1 MLSSIVVALA
11 AAADPQRLI
20 VDTDMGFDV
29 DDVVAVCLA
38 NSLHMN
44 GVVDLLAVVH
54 DTGCKLGIGGVS
66 AVQNFYG
73 HNNVTLGAWKGQFG
87 SDCDQHY
94 AGTSGQNQY
103 LSRIIGGMGG
113 PVKDSSQVGSGVA
126 AYRSALAAA
135 PDGSVNIASIGMTT
149 NLADL
154 LASSGD
160 GADARNGYDLV
171 AAKVAKVVYMDGGCT
186 PAR

>member
-38 NSLHMN
+38 NALHMA
-44 GVVDLLAVVH
+44 GKADLLAVVH

-66 AVQNFYG
+66 SIQNFYG
-73 HNNVTLGAWKGQFG
+73 HNNVTLGAWKGKFG

-135 PDGSVNIASIGMTT
+135 PNGSVNIASIGMTT

-160 GADARNGYDLV
+160 GADARSGYDLV

-186 PAR
+186 SAR